1 MLLRGVL
8 AVYLSDVKMGRQNR
22 SVKRL
27 ARRLLREGGPLARF
41 FFVNCWGYRRLK
53 NT

>member
-8 AVYLSDVKMGRQNR
+8 AVYLSDVKVGRQDR
-22 SVKRL
+22 GAKKL

-41 FFVNCWGYRRLK
+41 FFVNCWVYRRLM
-53 NT
+53 NS